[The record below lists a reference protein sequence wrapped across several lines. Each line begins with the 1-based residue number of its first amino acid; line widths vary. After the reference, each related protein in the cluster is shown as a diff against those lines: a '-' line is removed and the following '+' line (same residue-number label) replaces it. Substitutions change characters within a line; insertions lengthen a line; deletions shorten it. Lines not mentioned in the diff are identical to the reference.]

1 MTAPTRLI
9 QNAGSND
16 TIGFREALLDVPPA
30 ERGKV
35 LLRTLDEN
43 KHNVGHFFSGFG
55 NYDCYSL
62 ARRELDGDQ
71 RRVFVNQPDWNA
83 DTPVTCLGVLTPPFI
98 KEPWPKYDV
107 DAERIRTDQEGFRRL
122 EDGKISLVQPMLE
135 DGADLFD
142 VNNQGHTAVEEAGL
156 SGLDRLEAKL
166 AELWEKLFSAA
177 KKPELQTVVLNKL
190 G

>member
-1 MTAPTRLI
+1 
-9 QNAGSND
+9 
-16 TIGFREALLDVPPA
+16 
-30 ERGKV
+30 
-35 LLRTLDEN
+35 
-43 KHNVGHFFSGFG
+43 
-55 NYDCYSL
+55 
-62 ARRELDGDQ
+62 
-71 RRVFVNQPDWNA
+71 
-83 DTPVTCLGVLTPPFI
+83 
-98 KEPWPKYDV
+98 
-107 DAERIRTDQEGFRRL
+107 
-122 EDGKISLVQPMLE
+122 MLE